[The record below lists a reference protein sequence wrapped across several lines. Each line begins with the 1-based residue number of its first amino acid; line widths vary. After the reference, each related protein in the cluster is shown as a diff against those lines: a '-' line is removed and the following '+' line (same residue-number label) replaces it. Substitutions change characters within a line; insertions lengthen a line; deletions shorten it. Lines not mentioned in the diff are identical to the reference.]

1 MNRAYSVLAVKSVDE
16 EKRILRGVAT
26 TPAPDRVSD
35 VVEPLGVK
43 FTNPMPL
50 LHQHDSSRPVGSVTF
65 DKPTKAGINFTATLP
80 KIDVP
85 GPLKDR
91 VDTAWGEITSGLVR
105 CVSIGFRPIE
115 YSHIEDTGGI
125 RFLSTEVMEL
135 SLVTIPAQPEA
146 VITSFKNMDAAAI
159 AVIKKFDVNAPVA
172 TDLQEQITE
181 KSTTPPAPGKS
192 KSTIPVK
199 AQEGKQVMSKKS
211 IADQIAAFTA
221 TREAKS
227 ADMDAIMDAAAEK
240 GETLD
245 ADGKEK
251 YDTLV
256 SEVKEIDDHIVR
268 LKAAEERAKAAAVAV
283 IGTTPK
289 AAADSRGS
297 VPVVQVRRNTIKGLG
312 FVQLLAARFMAKE
325 DGVSPADIAI
335 SRGWGDDIVSVLRTP
350 KNVIK
355 TAVAA
360 ASTTDSTWA
369 GPLVTY
375 NNMQEEFIELLRPL
389 SVISRLPGLRRVP
402 FNIKVPRETS
412 GTTGYWVGQGSP
424 KPVSKGAFD
433 TVTLDFAKVAGITFQ
448 TQELLRFSRPNS
460 EQLMINSLTHALT
473 YLVDRDF
480 LDPAKAVSTGVSPA
494 SVTNGS
500 SSVTATGVTA
510 AAFRN
515 DFRSVL
521 ALYTQANYSLNG
533 LVIVMSQTM
542 AMSLGLIR
550 NDFGQKEFPDLN
562 KDGGFIE
569 GIPVVTSEN
578 IVANGGSPADG
589 TLIAFLNANDILLAD
604 DGGVDV
610 DISTEASIQTD
621 SAPDSPM
628 TASTV
633 LTSLWQNNL
642 VGIRCERYISWVKAR
657 TDSVVY
663 ITGGNY
669 IGG

>member
-1 MNRAYSVLAVKSVDE
+1 MNRAYSILTLKGVDE
-16 EKRILRGVAT
+16 EKRIIRGLAT
-26 TPAPDRVSD
+26 TPATDRQD
-35 VVEPLGVK
+35 DIVESTGAQ
-43 FTNPMPL
+43 FTLPIPFL
-50 LHQHDSSRPVGSVTF
+50 WQHNADAPVGNVT
-65 DKPTKAGINFTATLP
+65 KAKVTKAGIE
-80 KIDVP
+80 V
-85 GPLKDR
+85 
-91 VDTAWGEITSGLVR
+91 EIQLERTDEPGLVR
-105 CVSIGFRPIE
+105 DRLEAAWQDIKLGLVRGLSIGFKPLESTDIDGTWGR
-115 YSHIEDTGGI
+115 
-125 RFLSTEVMEL
+125 RFVKWLWLEL
-135 SLVTIPAQPEA
+135 SGVTIAANGECS
-146 VITSFKNMDAAAI
+146 ITN
-159 AVIKKFDVNAPVA
+159 IKKIDTAQLA
-172 TDLQEQITE
+172 ASGRTSSDEDR
-181 KSTTPPAPGKS
+181 TTPPAPGKS

-199 AQEGKQVMSKKS
+199 AQEGKKPMAKKS
-211 IADQIAAFTA
+211 IADQISAFTA

-251 YDTLV
+251 YDTLIG
-256 SEVKEIDDHIVR
+256 EVKEIDDHIVR
-268 LKAAEERAKAAAVAV
+268 LKAAEVRNVAAAKAV
-283 IGTTPK
+283 IGVTEKSATE
-289 AAADSRGS
+289 SRGTT
-297 VPVVQVRRNTIKGLG
+297 PVVQVRRNTIKGLG

-325 DGVSPADIAI
+325 DGVSPAEIAM
-335 SRGWGDDIVSVLRTP
+335 SRGWGDELVSVLRTP
-350 KNVIK
+350 KSIVQK
-355 TAVAA
+355 AA
-360 ASTTDSTWA
+360 IAAGSTTDSTWA

-375 NNMQEEFIELLRPL
+375 NNLQEEFIELLRPL

-402 FNIKVPRETS
+402 FNIKVPRETT

-460 EQLMINSLTHALT
+460 EQLMINSLTQALT